1 MKVKSLKIEK
11 FRHLENI
18 EIKFGRLIT
27 AIAGQ
32 NGTGKSSI
40 LGLVGHLFTFRD
52 KENGNIHKTI
62 NGKFFETEF
71 SEIFRFSSQNDKASK
86 HKYTAELDNSATS
99 FDHKTLSAHCGQKLK
114 KYGRLYE
121 WTI

>member
-99 FDHKTLSAHCGQKLK
+99 FVHKTLSAHCGQKLK
-114 KYGRLYE
+114 KDGRLYD
-121 WTI
+121 